1 MGPCGA
7 SQRLIAQGS
16 APKLGDLGLGRY
28 VRGRL
33 CISPD
38 VNFTVFKAMIDVSP
52 LTRISIKNVRR
63 DRITTRRESPD
74 DVWPFVAPAAGSDSQ
89 RRRSYPRRRHEAFR
103 KITAA
108 AHDDFDSFERP
119 SSRESIA
126 TLRTS
131 ARPPRAVRARKASE
145 FGARSHLARSTF
157 RAKGLSRWLPRA
169 SWTRSRTR
177 KSR

>member
-38 VNFTVFKAMIDVSP
+38 VNFTVFKAMIDLSP
-52 LTRISIKNVRR
+52 LTRMIDKKRATRSNHDSSRVPRR
-63 DRITTRRESPD
+63 RLAFRR
-74 DVWPFVAPAAGSDSQ
+74 APGSDSQ

>member
-1 MGPCGA
+1 MFTLA
-7 SQRLIAQGS
+7 SSTQLSARANVTFAASTSKISASSSSSQMASPTKISTTTISKVLEGKVVSRANEKTAIVLIERKV
-16 APKLGDLGLGRY
+16 PHPRFIK
-28 VRGRL
+28 
-33 CISPD
+33 
-38 VNFTVFKAMIDVSP
+38 
-52 LTRISIKNVRR
+52 RINKSKRFAV
-63 DRITTRRESPD
+63 
-74 DVWPFVAPAAGSDSQ
+74 
-89 RRRSYPRRRHEAFR
+89 
-103 KITAA
+103 
-108 AHDDFDSFERP
+108 HDEENDFDSFERP